1 MIKENQKLLNRIQV
15 VLDAGVIIVAYVL
28 PEHFPV
34 HRRSGL
40 VSLSENLK
48 TTSGE
53 SIAAPLDTSTS
64 QEIWTPV
71 LRFVSPTRKTG
82 RFLLGA
88 EPGSWQIPYLKRSM
102 KNASTKPDPR

>member
-1 MIKENQKLLNRIQV
+1 MHLMPLKR
-15 VLDAGVIIVAYVL
+15 YCL

-53 SIAAPLDTSTS
+53 SMAAPLDTSTS

-71 LRFVSPTRKTG
+71 LRFVSPTRKREG
-82 RFLLGA
+82 FVRSGA
-88 EPGSWQIPYLKRSM
+88 GIVADSVPEKEYEECINKARSSLKAL
-102 KNASTKPDPR
+102 KLAQEAEL